1 MFYGQPSEA
10 DLKVAATEYSEYSGL
25 VPRCGGLFTFDIL
38 GPQILAA
45 DKHLHLLEFTNFDID
60 TAMNTEYSETCLQW
74 IQCWGTTR

>member
-25 VPRCGGLFTFDIL
+25 VPRSGALFTFDIL

-45 DKHLHLLEFTNFDID
+45 DKHLHLLELLN
-60 TAMNTEYSETCLQW
+60 TAMNTQYSNFKNPNV
-74 IQCWGTTR
+74 